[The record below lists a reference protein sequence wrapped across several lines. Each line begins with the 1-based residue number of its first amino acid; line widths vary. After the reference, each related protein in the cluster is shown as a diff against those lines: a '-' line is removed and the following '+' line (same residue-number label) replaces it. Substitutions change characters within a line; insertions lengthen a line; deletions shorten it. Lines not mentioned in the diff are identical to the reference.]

1 MSGETHRFPVLRA
14 GGETDAG
21 ALDTLPAGPA
31 PHTRAGGGG
40 GGGGGQG
47 QTLNRTVDHET
58 VPADHHPSND
68 K

>member
-1 MSGETHRFPVLRA
+1 MLRA

-40 GGGGGQG
+40 GGQG

>member
-40 GGGGGQG
+40 QG

>member
-1 MSGETHRFPVLRA
+1 MLRA

-40 GGGGGQG
+40 GGQG
-47 QTLNRTVDHET
+47 QTLNRTVDQET